1 MARTGEELI
10 KEWAKG
16 AKSGQIL
23 HMTEQE
29 LFVFGFQNNFDI
41 REIRTSEGW
50 KLVGWRLYETHL
62 DPTDPKKIRR
72 IPDELYYVVVK
83 K

>member
-1 MARTGEELI
+1 MARTGEELV

-23 HMTEQE
+23 QMSEKE
-29 LFVFGFQNNFDI
+29 VVEFAIKNDFDI
-41 REIRTSEGW
+41 REVRTSARWE
-50 KLVGWRLYETHL
+50 LVGWRLYETHL
-62 DPTDPKKIRR
+62 DPTDPEGKRR
-72 IPDELYYVVVK
+72 IPGELYYIVAK